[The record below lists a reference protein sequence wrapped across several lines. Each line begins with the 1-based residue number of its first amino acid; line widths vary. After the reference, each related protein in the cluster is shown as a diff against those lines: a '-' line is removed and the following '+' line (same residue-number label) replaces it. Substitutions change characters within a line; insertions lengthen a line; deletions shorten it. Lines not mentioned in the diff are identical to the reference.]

1 MEQLKNPIV
10 LFVRNIFPLNY
21 KTFKAVGTKTEIV
34 TVSQGCFKIM
44 QKSWSFYMALKN
56 TSEMRGN
63 KK

>member
-34 TVSQGCFKIM
+34 TVSQGCF
-44 QKSWSFYMALKN
+44 
-56 TSEMRGN
+56 
-63 KK
+63 